1 MPRPPFPSPPPWS
14 GRARNSSHPA
24 LPVSKKSH
32 SASAARTAA
41 RSRARWAS
49 AAAVRPQP
57 TPRRRPS
64 LRRALLPPLL
74 FLGGLVALVG
84 GYFTYESLGDH
95 LRTQALDRTEA
106 LARAA
111 AHAAVTLRE
120 QSEVQQLVAA
130 LGVEEGVD
138 LIVVA
143 VGDPAKVVACSRQA
157 WVGEA
162 VTSLPL
168 EVSQDLLRALQLG
181 EITNRFEPGFMR
193 YEVTLPLRS
202 VSPSDASK
210 PAQRGAVKV
219 QVDSNPIESRVKLAT
234 WRSSLWQLGS
244 VALTTLLAFL
254 LLQRLV
260 LRPLSAIQAALDRR
274 AMGERTAR
282 APELSGDELGG
293 MAAALNRMLDTTE
306 AQQERITTLVAN
318 VPGAVYRCS
327 LDKAWTML
335 FLSQAIES
343 ITGYPASDFVSNAVR
358 RYADLIHPEDR
369 PRVLKG
375 LRDGVAQERTYEL
388 EYRVQH
394 AAGEWR
400 WVSERGRAV
409 TGRDDQVVWLDGVI
423 WDVTERKR
431 AEQQLERYVVELED
445 SKGRIEQQA
454 EMLVEQAR
462 ELAVARDRALDGARA
477 KSEFLAMMSH
487 EIRTPLNGVIGMTDL
502 LLSSKLDTDQREL
515 ARTIQSSGEALL
527 AILNDLLDFSKIEA
541 GRLELEQLE
550 FELET
555 AVEDAVELFAERAQ
569 KKGIELVLRLSPEL
583 PVTAVGDPGRL
594 RQVLLNLLGN
604 AIKFTERGRVVVEV
618 EPDEQDPEHRKM
630 RFRVTD
636 TGIGIP
642 SDARTRLFR
651 SFSQADASTTR
662 RYGGTGLGLAISK
675 RLVEMMGGEISVESE
690 TGAGSSFWFTA
701 RFEEC
706 AGEGGMDPQV
716 AGKRALIVVHDPEA
730 RAAMVESLLCAGL
743 EIEGAAGV
751 EEGLAALR
759 AGAAEGRRPDVVL
772 IDMVMPG
779 GGGIEFGKA
788 LGERADLPRVP
799 CLLLTPFGARLDES
813 TLRQARAAAWVSKPV
828 RRAPLRRALLKAF
841 ETQGEPPAP
850 LPSRESES
858 KGQAPNVGEAVTGA
872 LVLLVEDNPVNQKLA
887 IALLKRLG
895 HRIDLACNGKE
906 AVDAAAKRR
915 YDVVLM
921 DCQMPEMD
929 GFEATR
935 QIRSSELKGQRTPI
949 IAMTAN
955 ALDGDRERCIAC
967 GMDDYVTKPIRQ
979 AKLSEAI
986 ARALPAHEP
995 A

>member
-1 MPRPPFPSPPPWS
+1 M
-14 GRARNSSHPA
+14 N
-24 LPVSKKSH
+24 KKSQ
-32 SASAARTAA
+32 SASAARMAA
-41 RSRARWAS
+41 KSRARWA
-49 AAAVRPQP
+49 AAATVRAQP

-64 LRRALLPPLL
+64 LRRGLLPPLL

-84 GYFTYESLGDH
+84 SYFTYRSLGDH
-95 LRTQALDRTEA
+95 LRGQALDRTEA

-111 AHAAVTLRE
+111 AHAAVTLRQPAE
-120 QSEVQQLVAA
+120 LQQLVAA
-130 LGVEEGVD
+130 LGVEDGVD

-143 VGDPAKVVACSRQA
+143 AGEPAKVVACSRQA
-157 WVGEA
+157 WVDQPVA
-162 VTSLPL
+162 DLPL
-168 EVSQDLLRALQLG
+168 DVSQDLLRALRLG
-181 EITNRFEPGFMR
+181 EHTNRFEPSVMR
-193 YEVTLPLRS
+193 YEVTLPLRT
-202 VSPSDASK
+202 VSQQGAAG

-219 QVDSNPIESRVKLAT
+219 QVDSNPIEARVKLAT

-274 AMGERTAR
+274 ALGERAAR
-282 APELSGDELGG
+282 APELTGDELGG
-293 MAAALNRMLDTTE
+293 MASALNRMLDTTE

-343 ITGYPASDFVSNAVR
+343 ITGYPASEFVSNAVR

-369 PRVLKG
+369 PRVVKS
-375 LRDGVAQERTYEL
+375 LRDGVAKERTYEL

-409 TGRDDQVVWLDGVI
+409 TGRDHQVVWLDGVI

-569 KKGIELVLRLSPEL
+569 KKGIELVVRLSPEL
-583 PVTAVGDPGRL
+583 PSTVVGDPGRL

-618 EPDEQDPEHRKM
+618 EPDEKDEHKKRV

-690 TGAGSSFWFTA
+690 SGAGSSFWFTA
-701 RFEEC
+701 RFEELHGESGEDPEL
-706 AGEGGMDPQV
+706 AGR
-716 AGKRALIVVHDPEA
+716 RALVVLHDPEA
-730 RAAMVESLLCAGL
+730 RAAMVETLACAGL
-743 EIEGAAGV
+743 EVESAATV

-759 AGAAEGRRPDVVL
+759 ACGGEGRRAEVVL
-772 IDMVMPG
+772 VDKVMPG
-779 GGGIEFGKA
+779 SGGIELGRA
-788 LGERADLPRVP
+788 LAAQSELARVA
-799 CLLLTPFGARLDES
+799 CLLLTPFGQRLDES
-813 TLRQARAAAWVSKPV
+813 TLRQARAAAWVTKPV
-828 RRAPLRRALLKAF
+828 RRAQLRRALIKAF
-841 ETQGEPPAP
+841 EPQGEPQAP
-850 LPSRESES
+850 LPSREGDPKSAPPMSEDAAS
-858 KGQAPNVGEAVTGA
+858 GA

-895 HRIDLACNGKE
+895 HRVDLACNGRE
-906 AVDAAAKRR
+906 AVDASAKRR

-935 QIRSSELKGQRTPI
+935 QIRAAEPKGQRTPI

-955 ALDGDRERCIAC
+955 ALDGDRERCMEC

-979 AKLSEAI
+979 AKLSDAI
-986 ARALPAHEP
+986 ARALPVQEAT
-995 A
+995 